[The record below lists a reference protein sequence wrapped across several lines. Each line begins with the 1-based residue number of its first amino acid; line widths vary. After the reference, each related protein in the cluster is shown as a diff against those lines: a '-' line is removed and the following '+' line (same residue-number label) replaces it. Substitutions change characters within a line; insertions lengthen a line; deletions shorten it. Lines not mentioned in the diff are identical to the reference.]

1 MKAQRYFLKLSYKGT
16 HFFGW
21 QIQPNAITV
30 QETLNG
36 ALQKLNRGEPVK
48 TTGCGRTDTGVHAS
62 NFYVHFDLDIELD
75 EETFKFKLNCM
86 LPPSIA
92 IQAVYKVPCDLHS
105 RFSATSRTYHY
116 FIHNEKNPFLEEESW
131 FLPHELNVD
140 EMNKACELMRTHKNF
155 KCFSKT
161 ITEKSSFECEVTAAK
176 WIKTETG
183 YAFTITANR
192 FLRNMVRAIVGT
204 SVEVGKGSKTVADF
218 QSILAS
224 QNRDLAGKSA
234 PAQGLFL
241 SKINYDNDP
250 GVFNY

>member
-30 QETLNG
+30 QEMLNI

-62 NFYVHFDLDIELD
+62 DFYAHFDVAIDLD

-92 IQAVYKVPCDLHS
+92 ILAVYKVPSDLHA

-116 FIHNEKNPFLEEESW
+116 FIHAEKNPFLEEESW
-131 FLPHELNVD
+131 FLPHELNLD
-140 EMNKACELMRTHKNF
+140 DMNKACELLITHKNF

-161 ITEKSSFECEVTAAK
+161 ITELSSFECEVTAAK

-183 YAFTITANR
+183 YTFTITANR

-204 SVEVGKGSKTVADF
+204 TVEVGKGNKTVFDF
-218 QSILAS
+218 QSIIAS
-224 QNRDLAGKSA
+224 QNRDFAGKSA

-241 SKINYDNDP
+241 SKVTYANDESAF
-250 GVFNY
+250 V

>member
-1 MKAQRYFLKLSYKGT
+1 MKAQRYFLKLFYKGT

-30 QETLNG
+30 QEILNA

-48 TTGCGRTDTGVHAS
+48 TAGCGRTDAGVHAS
-62 NFYVHFDLDIELD
+62 EFYAHFDLDINLD

-92 IQAVYKVPCDLHS
+92 IQAVFKVPSDLHA

-116 FIHNEKNPFLEEESW
+116 FIHTDKNPFLEEESW
-131 FLPHELNVD
+131 FLPHHLNIG
-140 EMNKACELMRTHKNF
+140 EMNRACELLFLHKNF

-161 ITEKSSFECEVTAAK
+161 ISEKSSFECEVTAAK
-176 WIKTETG
+176 WEKSEVG
-183 YAFTITANR
+183 YTFTITANR

-204 SVEVGKGSKTVADF
+204 TVEVGKGSKTVADF

-241 SKINYDNDP
+241 SKVAYENDESAF
-250 GVFNY
+250 V